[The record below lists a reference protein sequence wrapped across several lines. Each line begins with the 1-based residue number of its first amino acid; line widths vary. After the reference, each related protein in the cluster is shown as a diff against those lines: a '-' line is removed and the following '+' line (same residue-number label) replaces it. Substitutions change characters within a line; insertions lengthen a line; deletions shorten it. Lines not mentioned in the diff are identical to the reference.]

1 MWAIARYDF
10 GLTQEE
16 FGRLTPG
23 MFKALLSRK
32 QARFREQL
40 YLAGITASMVW
51 NMTPKKSDKA
61 LSPWD
66 FVPDPEAETRRD
78 ELKRNVSAF
87 FGMIVESGA
96 NKVFDVEG
104 VRKKIVD
111 KLKGKGHDDVEEV
124 VDEVFV
130 AWKLRREKEA
140 RDGGNSRNTDS

>member
-1 MWAIARYDF
+1 
-10 GLTQEE
+10 
-16 FGRLTPG
+16 
-23 MFKALLSRK
+23 MFTALLKRK

-40 YLAGITASMVW
+40 YLAGVTASMTANVAGKMSAKEW
-51 NMTPKKSDKA
+51 
-61 LSPWD
+61 SPWD
-66 FVPDPEAETRRD
+66 FVPDPEAESRRE

-124 VDEVFV
+124 VDDEG
-130 AWKLRREKEA
+130 LLT
-140 RDGGNSRNTDS
+140 S